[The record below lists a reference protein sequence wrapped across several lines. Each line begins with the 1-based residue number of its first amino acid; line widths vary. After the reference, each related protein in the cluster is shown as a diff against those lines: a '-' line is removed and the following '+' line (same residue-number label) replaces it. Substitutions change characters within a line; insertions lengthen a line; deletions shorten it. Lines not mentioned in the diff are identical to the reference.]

1 DRIIEVESDDALD
14 LAEELIRTHPNHRF
28 RIVARELRESAEP
41 RIQARCQA
49 KLNAMREALRARKAD
64 LSRVEFQSAG
74 AWRHPLSIDFTGQ
87 RVMDSAVEL
96 QVVPPQ

>member
-1 DRIIEVESDDALD
+1 MRKNVVVLGVVLALVAVPAFAAIEYEFSQKTTTEDPLVPTTDLTARAIIDGA
-14 LAEELIRTHPNHRF
+14 RT
-28 RIVARELRESAEP
+28 
-41 RIQARCQA
+41 
-49 KLNAMREALRARKAD
+49 
-64 LSRVEFQSAG
+64 RVEFRSAG